1 MKAHPKFRVLS
12 AGNEGT
18 ASFLTGTLGLSDI
31 EVVAVETMADAIRT
45 AKCGSY
51 DAYILGMRF
60 SDGNGVELC
69 RALKLE
75 SPYVPVVFYTGDV
88 FAANRAMG
96 LKCGADA
103 YLEKPYG
110 GDIESFILEL
120 ISEGRQRKVAYI
132 YGRRHRGV
140 DLQKKVGGSLSY

>member
-1 MKAHPKFRVLS
+1 MNAHRKFRVLS
-12 AGNEGT
+12 AGNEET

-31 EVVAVETMADAIRT
+31 EVVAVETMADAIRS
-45 AKCGSY
+45 AKCESY

-60 SDGNGVELC
+60 RDGNGVELC

-75 SPYVPVVFYTGDV
+75 SPYIPVVFYTGDV
-88 FAANRAMG
+88 FEADRAMG

-110 GDIESFILEL
+110 GNIGSFIFG
-120 ISEGRQRKVAYI
+120 INK
-132 YGRRHRGV
+132 RRPTA
-140 DLQKKVGGSLSY
+140 QGSLHLRSFEQRR